1 MSGDIRAAALRQ
13 CEAVRSETLA
23 FLNAVGN
30 GSAAQPQELP
40 VSGDPAAGQSG
51 PAVGVDDAVARAEAL
66 VAAREALVSILKAHP
81 HLADDPDVRRAVRAI
96 LVHDEAVRAAMRDLH
111 ARLGE
116 QLRQL
121 RAAKRQQAAYQGT
134 VSEAVFVD
142 RTL

>member
-1 MSGDIRAAALRQ
+1 MSGGDIRAAALRQ

-30 GSAAQPQELP
+30 GSAAQDVASDDQT
-40 VSGDPAAGQSG
+40 AGQSG

-81 HLADDPDVRRAVRAI
+81 HLADDPDIRRAVRAI
-96 LVHDEAVRAAMRDLH
+96 LAHDEAVRAAMRDLH
-111 ARLGE
+111 ARLGA
-116 QLRQL
+116 QVGQL
-121 RAAKRQQAAYQGT
+121 RAAKRQHAAYQGA
-134 VSEAVFVD
+134 VPEAVFVD